1 MCVTRFPDVLC
12 QAGFEI
18 AFQQAREIVRRLIDV
33 LGGGQDFLRRELAV
47 LDDGVQLVGDTGRR
61 RRKRAVHRSS
71 LLRPANG
78 GKQKPQL

>member
-1 MCVTRFPDVLC
+1 MF
-12 QAGFEI
+12 
-18 AFQQAREIVRRLIDV
+18 
-33 LGGGQDFLRRELAV
+33 GGGQDFLRRELAV

-61 RRKRAVHRSS
+61 RRKRAVHRLS